1 MKLSKQLSVVWF
13 KMLVGRLVQVLDGL
27 ECQKGKILIFTIS
40 FVIYFDDDLEINLL
54 IWNRKLQRWHTQK
67 HRHSQ
72 EMAVYGTL

>member
-54 IWNRKLQRWHTQK
+54 IWNRKLLRWHAQK

-72 EMAVYGTL
+72 ETAVYGTL